1 MADDRQLSQYIYHRR
16 TKSKSTYLFHVGKF
30 MGFVVPA
37 RSCHY
42 QQFEENES
50 HSNHHLKENH
60 AHCSISHEPT
70 RTMYDFHDSTDTLK
84 F

>member
-1 MADDRQLSQYIYHRR
+1 MNKCESGFFCITLYHRR

-50 HSNHHLKENH
+50 HGNHHLLVMSNEH
-60 AHCSISHEPT
+60 T
-70 RTMYDFHDSTDTLK
+70 RTKYGGGGGYVTNVQSPF
-84 F
+84 